1 MQYVCFPYSGV
12 FLSGDNS
19 PAQQVQG
26 DDTNNEAVIYGLLA
40 QLA

>member
-1 MQYVCFPYSGV
+1 MQYVCFPNLGCFFQV
-12 FLSGDNS
+12 TTLQG
-19 PAQQVQG
+19 QQVLG